1 MSTLNQFLTTEEIVA
16 RSRTNN
22 CNLNVAYVAE
32 IVARS
37 RTNNCNENVARSQ
50 KDQCNHLRH
59 TSGGRQPPKNINCC
73 FCKLHFLCVPY
84 SVCNPFFRSKRENL
98 GVLCCF
104 FLNKNDETNPF
115 LYRTVQQSIW
125 RRKFMYC
132 DLQLSV
138 FFARFF
144 SCALLE
150 FP

>member
-59 TSGGRQPPKNINCC
+59 TSDGRQSPETLMIAFASCISFAYLNRCC
-73 FCKLHFLCVPY
+73 V
-84 SVCNPFFRSKRENL
+84 
-98 GVLCCF
+98 
-104 FLNKNDETNPF
+104 FLNKNGETNPF
-115 LYRTVQQSIW
+115 IYRTVQQPMSPSIW

-132 DLQLSV
+132 DNIGVSLKFKFGVDEGRKNLVSFSSSV
-138 FFARFF
+138 
-144 SCALLE
+144 LL
-150 FP
+150 